1 MKVGSYIW
9 RIGERKAGKL
19 RILYKINNFDQIPEA
34 HRSAIVRTEEER
46 GKQLGPRFQIVYQSS
61 FDQAKSGQVVNV
73 TYRWAD
79 DSKIEIISFDFTVP
93 VGKSK

>member
-1 MKVGSYIW
+1 MKVGSNIW

-34 HRSAIVRTEEER
+34 HRSAIVKTEEER

>member
-46 GKQLGPRFQIVYQSS
+46 GKQLGHGF
-61 FDQAKSGQVVNV
+61 K
-73 TYRWAD
+73 
-79 DSKIEIISFDFTVP
+79 
-93 VGKSK
+93 